1 MKVIGVV
8 RREGNQ
14 WVLEAQG
21 GERYELLQADMKD
34 RMEGLTVRVVGTMA
48 DGFGLDMFDV
58 PKQIL
63 VQHLKVV

>member
-1 MKVIGVV
+1 VT
-8 RREGNQ
+8 GN
-14 WVLEAQG
+14 L
-21 GERYELLQADMKD
+21 
-34 RMEGLTVRVVGTMA
+34 A